1 MRGYTDQSTIENYM
15 LKSIDTTFQ
24 IQLESWIEAVEKMI
38 EQITG
43 RVFIADTEA
52 SERIY
57 NGQGDVR
64 QKFDEFVIDSEEN
77 PGIIIKLGEDE
88 PRVTIEQGDYRI
100 YPTNQENK
108 SIIELKSAS
117 FERGYQ
123 NVRITAKWGSYRE
136 VPADI
141 KLAATILV
149 AGIINNSSPDKGMVR
164 SESLGA
170 YTISYANEKGWADYT
185 NAMSIILSHK
195 RFSF

>member
-1 MRGYTDQSTIENYM
+1 MRGYTNQSTIENYM
-15 LKSIDTTFQ
+15 LKSIDNSFQ
-24 IQLESWIEAVEKMI
+24 LQLEAWIESIEKLI
-38 EQITG
+38 EQTTG
-43 RVFIADTEA
+43 RIFIADTVA

-57 NGQGDVR
+57 NGQGGVK
-64 QKFDEFVIDSEEN
+64 QKFDEFVVDSEDN
-77 PGIIIKLGEDE
+77 PEIIIKLGEDE

-108 SIIELKSAS
+108 NTIELKNAS
-117 FERGYQ
+117 FDRGHQ
-123 NVRITAKWGSYRE
+123 NVRITAKWGAYKE